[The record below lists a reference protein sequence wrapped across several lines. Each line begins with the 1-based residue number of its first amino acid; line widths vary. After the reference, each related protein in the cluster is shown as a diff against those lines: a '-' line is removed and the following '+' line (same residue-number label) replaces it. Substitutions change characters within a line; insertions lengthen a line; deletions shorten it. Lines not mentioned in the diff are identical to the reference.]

1 MKKLVF
7 ASRARLDLD
16 GLDKSSRLRVLAS
29 LQRLV
34 ENDSGNVKKLHGI
47 DPPEFRLRV
56 GEWRVRFSYPDPETV
71 RVNRILNRK
80 DAYR

>member
-34 ENDSGNVKKLHGI
+34 ENDNVKKLHGI